1 MCPPPVTA
9 KRRGIITFLALSL
22 IYGFLR
28 GRIIYIYIYICNLY
42 LVILDIFGAKIIILT
57 LHV

>member
-28 GRIIYIYIYICNLY
+28 GRIIYIYICNLY